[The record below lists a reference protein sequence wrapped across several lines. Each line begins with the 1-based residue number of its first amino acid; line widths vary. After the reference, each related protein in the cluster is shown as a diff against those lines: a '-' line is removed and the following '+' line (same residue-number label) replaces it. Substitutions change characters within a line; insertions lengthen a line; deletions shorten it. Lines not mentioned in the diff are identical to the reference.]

1 MGFFSIFFKSTG
13 EIAVELNRDN
23 QELMREW
30 RQYISTVPEKK
41 NLANSISIDVVRL
54 NELLKIGLDDSR
66 SEEKKDAEIIKD
78 LRSIKHD
85 QRIARVNRLQEVLD
99 HALSK
104 YRYVYSLLD
113 QIYNALLREY
123 SLARAIAKNNSDIKL
138 IRHLREQIDL
148 ELLIIKKVN
157 EMNRE
162 HGPGTFARLFSDLA
176 RGEAIIK
183 TLDRVGRIHFERM
196 SKGYPSEGSIIEKW
210 MNIVTEAIEGW
221 VEEAVADGT
230 LLDNKFRDHGFVN
243 SPLFDELVR
252 DTIQSLRPGKRVPE
266 RMVQI
271 FLEDYRQGFNE
282 RIH

>member
-196 SKGYPSEGSIIEKW
+196 SKEYPSEGSIVDRW
-210 MNIVTEAIEGW
+210 VNIVTEAIEDRVNELLNLVGL
-221 VEEAVADGT
+221 EIQHGT
-230 LLDNKFRDHGFVN
+230 KYPHELRTLQ
-243 SPLFDELVR
+243 PLN
-252 DTIQSLRPGKRVPE
+252 G
-266 RMVQI
+266 
-271 FLEDYRQGFNE
+271 N
-282 RIH
+282 H

>member
-123 SLARAIAKNNSDIKL
+123 SLARAIAKNNSDIKFP
-138 IRHLREQIDL
+138 
-148 ELLIIKKVN
+148 V
-157 EMNRE
+157 
-162 HGPGTFARLFSDLA
+162 
-176 RGEAIIK
+176 
-183 TLDRVGRIHFERM
+183 
-196 SKGYPSEGSIIEKW
+196 
-210 MNIVTEAIEGW
+210 
-221 VEEAVADGT
+221 
-230 LLDNKFRDHGFVN
+230 
-243 SPLFDELVR
+243 
-252 DTIQSLRPGKRVPE
+252 
-266 RMVQI
+266 
-271 FLEDYRQGFNE
+271 
-282 RIH
+282 

>member
-1 MGFFSIFFKSTG
+1 
-13 EIAVELNRDN
+13 
-23 QELMREW
+23 MREW

>member
-1 MGFFSIFFKSTG
+1 MLEILISSLGIILGSFTVKKLLGSLAIFETCVRLGISCLG
-13 EIAVELNRDN
+13 DDQDAMYAYPDN
-23 QELMREW
+23 QGSPIPIQL
-30 RQYISTVPEKK
+30 
-41 NLANSISIDVVRL
+41 
-54 NELLKIGLDDSR
+54 
-66 SEEKKDAEIIKD
+66 
-78 LRSIKHD
+78 
-85 QRIARVNRLQEVLD
+85 
-99 HALSK
+99 
-104 YRYVYSLLD
+104 
-113 QIYNALLREY
+113 
-123 SLARAIAKNNSDIKL
+123 KNNSDIKL